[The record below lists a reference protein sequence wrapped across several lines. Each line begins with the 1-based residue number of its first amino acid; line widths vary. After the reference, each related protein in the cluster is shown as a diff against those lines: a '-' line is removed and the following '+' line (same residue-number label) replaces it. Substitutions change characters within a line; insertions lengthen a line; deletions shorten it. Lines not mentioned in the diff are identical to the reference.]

1 MIGKIFEIVN
11 EVKSDFRSA
20 ADNKNYYDEMQ
31 RFYKGGN
38 DHDKN
43 TLTEWYLDV
52 IKSRLKG
59 RLSGCLGYAK
69 SCLRK
74 LRFIGG
80 NVYAKVKGKVGC
92 LRKEKRN
99 D

>member
-1 MIGKIFEIVN
+1 MIGKIFEIIN
-11 EVKSDFRSA
+11 EVKSDLSSA

-59 RLSGCLGYAK
+59 RLGGCI
-69 SCLRK
+69 RK
-74 LRFIGG
+74 LRFKLESK
-80 NVYAKVKGKVGC
+80 YAQAPKYLSG
-92 LRKEKRN
+92 LRKDKEN
-99 D
+99 GN

>member
-1 MIGKIFEIVN
+1 MIGKIFEIIN

-31 RFYKGGN
+31 RFYKGGD

-52 IKSRLKG
+52 LKG
-59 RLSGCLGYAK
+59 RLSGCLRNLQVK
-69 SCLRK
+69 VDK
-74 LRFIGG
+74 T
-80 NVYAKVKGKVGC
+80 YAKVKGKVGC